1 MRGRRWSL
9 VACSTSFRRPN
20 STPRPTKGASK
31 PSERWAPPMPETIS
45 RACHNVSGSVLPFSS
60 TSPCRSNSMASPA
73 NRRVVVST
81 RTVPAVAADCT
92 RAAVLTASPA
102 TIAWPSA
109 LMVAATVP
117 VTTPAR
123 AARPGAAIEAPRSA
137 TSETSSMAA
146 RTARSASP
154 STATGVPQTAI
165 TASPMNFSIVPPYL
179 VTTVRAMSKYRDR
192 SSRTSSGSRPSLS
205 GVKPT
210 RSTNSTE
217 HSRRSVS
224 GPAGARSSDLGRR
237 GIGLDRRP
245 ALGAEPQ
252 ARSERRRAGA
262 THRAQCGSARSA
274 ETLPEVG
281 LRATT
286 GARHADR
293 LRTRANRV
301 TNDPPGGIDR
311 VRDIFYIS
319 RNYIRRRKVRT

>member
-1 MRGRRWSL
+1 
-9 VACSTSFRRPN
+9 
-20 STPRPTKGASK
+20 
-31 PSERWAPPMPETIS
+31 
-45 RACHNVSGSVLPFSS
+45 
-60 TSPCRSNSMASPA
+60 MASPA
-73 NRRVVVST
+73 NRFVVVST
-81 RTVPAVAADCT
+81 RTVPAVAADST

-179 VTTVRAMSKYRDR
+179 VTTVRAMSKYRDS

-210 RSTNSTE
+210 SSTNSTE

-224 GPAGARSSDLGRR
+224 GLAGRRSSDLPGDAATASTDVPHSVQNPLT
-237 GIGLDRRP
+237 G
-245 ALGAEPQ
+245 
-252 ARSERRRAGA
+252 SERRRAGA
-262 THRAQCGSARSA
+262 THRAQQALPHAPQKRCPRLASAPQPGHDTRPGYA
-274 ETLPEVG
+274 P
-281 LRATT
+281 R
-286 GARHADR
+286 
-293 LRTRANRV
+293 RTASR
-301 TNDPPGGIDR
+301 NDPPGGIDR
-311 VRDIFYIS
+311 VPRYLLH
-319 RNYIRRRKVRT
+319 